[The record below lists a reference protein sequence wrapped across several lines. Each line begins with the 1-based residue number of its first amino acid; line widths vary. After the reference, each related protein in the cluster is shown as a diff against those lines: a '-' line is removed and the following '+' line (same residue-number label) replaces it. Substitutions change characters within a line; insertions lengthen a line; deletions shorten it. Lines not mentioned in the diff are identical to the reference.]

1 MVTGFHPMNR
11 LSYLRWAAMSEAIIM
26 SVLFACFFSSG
37 TDFFPP
43 FVSLSRTFATY
54 DRTGFC
60 WTCALTWLLT
70 SPLYLHTT
78 VLGKNRKLEEITLYL
93 ICNAVSKKLAMIPI
107 LIDIS

>member
-1 MVTGFHPMNR
+1 MNR
-11 LSYLRWAAMSEAIIM
+11 LSYLRWAAMSEVIIL

-43 FVSLSRTFATY
+43 FVSLSTTFAPY
-54 DRTGFC
+54 DRSGFC
-60 WTCALTWLLT
+60 WSCALPWLLT

-93 ICNAVSKKLAMIPI
+93 IFNAVSKKIAIIPI
-107 LIDIS
+107 LINIS